1 MERTLIYE
9 LNKLKQIK
17 RKGFGLGKDDYD
29 NLILFF
35 ENYYGGKAA
44 DRKEYEV
51 LSKNIY
57 ELLNDSSDFVFN
69 IIQGV
74 KSYPNDKY
82 TLSERLEILLSHLQI
97 HYKLEYEENIFE
109 NFMIKDKNERLL
121 RMLKYLHSGE
131 KSRSEIADDF
141 GISERTVADNLAEMQ
156 DGFTFLGTEMKIHS
170 LQRGTNKYKSLIH
183 PVFLA
188 LNSAEIYSLTV
199 GLKLLSNN
207 TVFEDS
213 LGRIANAVYEQLSQ
227 NSKDMITNHMDDTVR
242 FDNDN
247 MKFIDSRRIGQI
259 SDKPFAYFLKEP
271 IQCTVIYVEKGNR
284 VESNGLLKLAE
295 PSIGNIYDK
304 VILDGE
310 EGSIILDMEDIIS
323 IHRADKDI
331 YFKDW

>member
-1 MERTLIYE
+1 MERTLNYE

-17 RKGFGLGKDDYD
+17 GKGFGLSKDDYE

-35 ENYYGGKAA
+35 DNYYGGKAA
-44 DRKEYEV
+44 ERKEYDI
-51 LSKNIY
+51 LNKNIY
-57 ELLNDSSDFVFN
+57 EILKDSNDYIFN

-74 KSYPNDKY
+74 KSYPNDKF
-82 TLSERLEILLSHLQI
+82 TLSERLEILLSHLKKY
-97 HYKLEYEENIFE
+97 YKLEYKDNIFE
-109 NFMIKDKNERLL
+109 NFKIKDKNERLL
-121 RMLKYLHSGE
+121 MMLKYLHSGE

-141 GISERTVADNLAEMQ
+141 GISERTVADNLAELQ
-156 DGFTFLGTEMKIHS
+156 DGFTFLGTEMKVHS
-170 LQRGTNKYKSLIH
+170 LQRATNKYKSLIH

-199 GLKLLSNN
+199 GLKLLSEG

-213 LGRIANAVYEQLSQ
+213 LGRIANVVYEQLSES
-227 NSKDMITNHMDDTVR
+227 SKDMIDNHSDDTVH
-242 FDNDN
+242 FGNDS

-271 IQCTVIYVEKGNR
+271 LECTVKYIENGNL
-284 VESNGLLKLAE
+284 VKHNGLLMLGE

-304 VILDGE
+304 VILDIE
-310 EGSIILDMEDIIS
+310 EGSINLDIEDIIS
-323 IHRADKDI
+323 ITRADKDI